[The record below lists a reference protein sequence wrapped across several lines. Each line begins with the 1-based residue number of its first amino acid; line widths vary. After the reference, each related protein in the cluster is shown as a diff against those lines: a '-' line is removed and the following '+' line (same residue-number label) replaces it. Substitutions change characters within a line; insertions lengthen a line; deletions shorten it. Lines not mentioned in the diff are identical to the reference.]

1 MSSGAGRDV
10 FGGVGLLAKLTR
22 LFSRTNPYEPEHLRR
37 GRLGEEAARSE
48 LERAG
53 LRFLTANVR
62 SDHGELDL
70 VFCDDECLVF
80 VEVKTRSSEDWV
92 RPAAAVDARKRR
104 ALSLTAEDYRRQL
117 RDPRVKWR
125 FDVVEV
131 LLSEGA
137 VREVRHLVNAF
148 VADVRRPRR
157 R

>member
-1 MSSGAGRDV
+1 MKKW
-10 FGGVGLLAKLTR
+10 LAKLWPFGR
-22 LFSRTNPYEPEHLRR
+22 PIDPAQPEHLRR
-37 GRLGEEAARSE
+37 GQLGETAARRE

-53 LRFLTANVR
+53 LKFLAANYR
-62 SDHGELDL
+62 SAHGELDL
-70 VFCDDECLVF
+70 VFRDGDCLAF

-131 LLSEGA
+131 LLAAGE
-137 VREVRHLVNAF
+137 VREVRHIVNAF
-148 VADVRRPRR
+148 VGDTRRVRRR
-157 R
+157 